1 MWEQQE
7 RLTEESPICPKT
19 CWSPCLVRLL
29 TSVVWDFTHGSA
41 QGTHFFSI
49 LTLEFFILFSLYN
62 VLKIMI
68 KIPLTSC
75 IVCCW
80 FDKNYSPNQK
90 FHYLICVSFHICSL
104 CFHLLVL
111 FLFSCFSES
120 NPFTFFF
127 FWWRSSVQKQTL
139 VLTIDSLINLS
150 QNTSLSSWHFQDFLM
165 LICDGLYDWNF
176 WSKFLKPVSFLK
188 VTCTCCENVKLY
200 FWTWNKWP
208 RLKDFPLPHSCTYL
222 SHVYSYQ

>member
-1 MWEQQE
+1 MSAADLIKITPPTRNSITWF
-7 RLTEESPICPKT
+7 LFHFIYAAFASICLS
-19 CWSPCLVRLL
+19 C
-29 TSVVWDFTHGSA
+29 
-41 QGTHFFSI
+41 FFSLAFLNQI
-49 LTLEFFILFSLYN
+49 LSL
-62 VLKIMI
+62 
-68 KIPLTSC
+68 
-75 IVCCW
+75 
-80 FDKNYSPNQK
+80 
-90 FHYLICVSFHICSL
+90 
-104 CFHLLVL
+104 
-111 FLFSCFSES
+111 
-120 NPFTFFF
+120 FF